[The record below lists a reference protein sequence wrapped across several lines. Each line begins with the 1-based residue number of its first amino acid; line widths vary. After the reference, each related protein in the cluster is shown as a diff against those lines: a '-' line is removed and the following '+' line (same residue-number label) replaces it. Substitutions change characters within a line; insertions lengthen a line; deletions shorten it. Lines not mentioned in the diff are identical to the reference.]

1 LPFYEFII
9 KIVFVSAG
17 GRNMRKFILKW
28 AASTAALAAAA
39 WVVKGIVIDSGWA
52 LLGAALVIGLLNAF
66 LKPIV
71 VLLTLPLNILTLG
84 LFTFVI
90 NAIMIL
96 LTSEVVKGFTVN
108 SFWAALIGA
117 IVMSVV
123 GFILNLFIGDNRAI
137 TVVTKTKP

>member
-1 LPFYEFII
+1 
-9 KIVFVSAG
+9 
-17 GRNMRKFILKW
+17 MRKFILKW

>member
-1 LPFYEFII
+1 
-9 KIVFVSAG
+9 
-17 GRNMRKFILKW
+17 MRAFILKW
-28 AASTAALAAAA
+28 AVSTAALAVAA
-39 WVVKGIVIDSGWA
+39 WVVKGIIIDSGWA

-90 NAIMIL
+90 NATMIL

-117 IVMSVV
+117 IIMSVV
-123 GFILNLFIGDNRAI
+123 GFILNLFIGDNLDI
-137 TVVTKTKP
+137 TVVTKTKQ

>member
-1 LPFYEFII
+1 
-9 KIVFVSAG
+9 
-17 GRNMRKFILKW
+17 MRGFILKW
-28 AASTAALAAAA
+28 AVSTAALAAAA
-39 WVVKGIVIDSGWA
+39 WVVKGIIIDSGWA

-108 SFWAALIGA
+108 SFWAALRGA
-117 IVMSVV
+117 IIMSVV
-123 GFILNLFIGDNRAI
+123 GFILNLFIRDNFKV

>member
-1 LPFYEFII
+1 
-9 KIVFVSAG
+9 
-17 GRNMRKFILKW
+17 MRGFILKW
-28 AASTAALAAAA
+28 AVSTAALAAAA
-39 WVVKGIVIDSGWA
+39 WVVKGIIIDSGWA

-117 IVMSVV
+117 IIMSVV
-123 GFILNLFIGDNRAI
+123 GFILNLFIRDNFKV